1 MRKEKRRR
9 ISMVK
14 VMILI
19 LFIWNSALTFS
30 FMNKK
35 EVATKLNEKKEI
47 IEILDFFPPHDPITK
62 TIRVE

>member
-1 MRKEKRRR
+1 MRKKRR

-14 VMILI
+14 VLILI

-30 FMNKK
+30 FMNK
-35 EVATKLNEKKEI
+35 EEPNEKEEI

>member
-14 VMILI
+14 VLILI

-30 FMNKK
+30 FMNKEEPKENK
-35 EVATKLNEKKEI
+35 EVMKV
-47 IEILDFFPPHDPITK
+47 LDLFPPHDPIAK
-62 TIRVE
+62 TINVE